1 MNIQYIEAH
10 GDQLWMG
17 LRIKG
22 VRVAEMDQSGN
33 IKLLPTN
40 FLKGQTVTQVHSI
53 NETELIAFVYNDKN
67 FYLVEKESG
76 KTTAVANPTE
86 D

>member
-1 MNIQYIEAH
+1 
-10 GDQLWMG
+10 MG

>member
-1 MNIQYIEAH
+1 
-10 GDQLWMG
+10 MG

-33 IKLLPTN
+33 IKLLQTN

>member
-76 KTTAVANPTE
+76 KTTAVANPT
-86 D
+86 DD